1 MYLIFDTETTGLP
14 RNWAAPISDTDNWPR
29 CIQIAWQLH
38 DAMGNLIEHQ
48 DYLVQ
53 PEGFNIPYDAE
64 RIHGI
69 STELAQAQGVPLSEV
84 LEKFNTALSKAKFIV
99 GQNVGFDVNI
109 MGCEFYRLGV
119 NSPMPTLPVLDTCT
133 EVTAELLKLPGGRG
147 GRFKLPTL
155 TELHSYLFN
164 VPFAEAHNATA
175 DVEATTRCFFELI
188 RREIFTKEELDVP
201 ADYFREFGEN
211 NPKEI
216 QLIGLQHI
224 NLKQASEEIRKQ
236 LQTQQ
241 VATPTYQEDQVHH
254 DISDVEFVHLHNHTQ
269 FSVLQST
276 ISVKDLVT
284 AAVQNKMPA
293 VAMTDHANLM
303 GAFHFVRDI
312 ISHNKSALAKNKQAE
327 ENGEN
332 PTETIVKPIVGCEFY
347 VCDDLKDKS
356 RKDNG
361 YQIVFL
367 AKTKK
372 GYHNL
377 AKLSSIAYTEGFYYV
392 PRIDKKVIQEYKE
405 DIIVLSGNLYGEI
418 PSKVLNIGENQ
429 AEEALIWWKAQFGE
443 DFYIELMRHNQED
456 ENRVNTSLIALAKK
470 HDVKTVAT
478 NNVFY
483 INKEDAN
490 AHDILLCVRDGEKQS
505 TPIGRGRGYR
515 YGFNNQ
521 EYYFKSSDEMKKLF
535 HDLPEAIVT
544 TEEIVNK
551 IEIYDL
557 SREVLLPKFDIPQE
571 FVVPEDALDGGK
583 RGENK
588 YLAYLTF
595 EGAKKRYGE
604 ITPEIQ
610 ERLDFELKTIENT
623 GYPGYFLIVQD
634 FIAAAR
640 QMDVSVGPG
649 RGSAAGSVVAYCLGI
664 TNIDPLL
671 YDLLF
676 ERFLNPD
683 RVSMPDIDI
692 DFDDEG
698 RSRVMDYVIN
708 KYGSKQVA
716 QIITYGTMAAKS
728 SVRDTARVLDLPLFE
743 ADKIAKLIPTTLNLA
758 KIFTLD
764 NDKLKAALRAEE
776 YDKVKELIE
785 LANGNDLGSE
795 TIQQAKILEGNLR
808 NTGIHA
814 CGVIIT
820 PDDITNFVPVAT
832 AKDSDLYVTQF
843 DNSVVESAGL
853 LKMDFLGLKTLT
865 LIKDTVK
872 LVKYRTGIELDP
884 DAFPIDDVKTYEL
897 FQRGETVGIFQYESP
912 GMQKYLKDLKP
923 TVFGDLIAMNALYRP
938 GPLEYIPSFVR
949 RKNGEEEIVYDLEAC
964 EEYLK
969 DTYGITVYQE
979 QVMLLSQKL
988 ANFSKGDADVLRKAM
1003 GKKQKDVLDKM
1014 KSKFIDQA
1022 VANGHDA
1029 DKLEKIWKDWE
1040 AFAQYAF
1047 NKSHS
1052 TCYAWIA
1059 YQTAYLKA
1067 HYPAEY
1073 MAAVL
1078 SNNMNDIKQVSFF
1091 MEECKRMGLQVLGPD
1106 VNESYYKFT
1115 VNENYAV
1122 RFGMGAIKGVGMGA
1136 VQTIVDNRKEGNYKS
1151 IFDLAKRIDLRA
1163 ANKKAFE
1170 NLALAGGFDCF
1181 NDTHRAQ
1188 YFHTDGDN
1196 ITFYEKAM
1204 RYGAKF
1210 QENENSSQVSL
1221 FGDASDVQIAEPTV
1235 PPCEEWS
1242 TMEKLAKEKE
1252 VVGIY
1257 ISGHPLDDFKFE
1269 MKYFCNSKLE
1279 NLKNLNN
1286 FVGKTL
1292 TFAGIVTNVQYKTAK
1307 NGKDWAMF
1315 TLEGYDESHEFRI
1328 FDEEYLKFRHFLVNN
1343 QFVYFKVTVK
1353 DGWVN
1358 RETGKKSDPRIQF
1371 TDVKQLQD
1379 VLPQFAKKL
1388 SIQMDIHEL
1397 QMEFIQQLNQLFT
1410 ANKGDHTV
1418 TFEVMEFE
1426 KVLKPVEPLPKV
1438 VVDEELIAETDNP
1451 DEMVVDLPVVEEQVQ
1466 IATRVSLPSRKLK
1479 IRISNELLT
1488 ELEKM
1493 NVKFSL
1499 N

>member
-14 RNWAAPISDTDNWPR
+14 KRWGAPISDTDNWPR

-48 DYLVQ
+48 DYLVK

-69 STELAQAQGVPLSEV
+69 STELAEAQGISLAEV
-84 LEKFNTALSKAKFIV
+84 LEKFNIALAKAKFIV

-119 NSPMPTLPVLDTCT
+119 NSPMASMPVLDTCT
-133 EVTAELLKLPGGRG
+133 EVTASLLKLPGGRG
-147 GRFKLPTL
+147 GKFKLPTL

-175 DVEATTRCFFELI
+175 DVEATTRCFLELI

-201 ADYFREFGEN
+201 VDYFREFGQN

-216 QLIGLQHI
+216 PLIGLKHI
-224 NLKQASEEIRKQ
+224 NLKQASDEIRKQ
-236 LQTQQ
+236 FQKKEE
-241 VATPTYQEDQVHH
+241 VVVPSQEDKQIHH
-254 DISDVEFVHLHNHTQ
+254 EVAEIDFVHLHNHTQ

-276 ISVKDLVT
+276 ISVADLVK

-312 ISHNKSALAKNKQAE
+312 LYHNKSAQAKNKLAE
-327 ENGEN
+327 ENGET

-347 VCDDLKDKS
+347 VCEDLKDKS

-392 PRIDKKVIQEYKE
+392 PRIDRKAIQQYKE

-429 AEEALIWWKAQFGE
+429 AEEALVWWKQEFGD

-456 ENRVNTSLIALAKK
+456 ENRVNASLLTLAKK
-470 HDVKTVAT
+470 HQVKTVAT

-521 EYYFKSSDEMKKLF
+521 EYYFKSGDEMKKLF
-535 HDLPEAIVT
+535 HDLPEAITT

-557 SREVLLPKFDIPQE
+557 SREVLLPKFDIPEE
-571 FVVPEDALDGGK
+571 FMVAEDEADSGK

-588 YLAYLTF
+588 YLAHLTF
-595 EGAKKRYGE
+595 EGAKRRYGE

-610 ERLDFELKTIENT
+610 ERIDFELKTIENT

-640 QMDVSVGPG
+640 KMDVSVGPG

-764 NDKLKAALRAEE
+764 NDKLKAALRSEE

-785 LANGNDLGSE
+785 LANANDLGGE

-820 PDDITNFVPVAT
+820 PSDITNFVPVAT
-832 AKDSDLYVTQF
+832 AKDSDL
-843 DNSVVESAGL
+843 
-853 LKMDFLGLKTLT
+853 LG
-865 LIKDTVK
+865 
-872 LVKYRTGIELDP
+872 R
-884 DAFPIDDVKTYEL
+884 
-897 FQRGETVGIFQYESP
+897 
-912 GMQKYLKDLKP
+912 
-923 TVFGDLIAMNALYRP
+923 
-938 GPLEYIPSFVR
+938 
-949 RKNGEEEIVYDLEAC
+949 
-964 EEYLK
+964 
-969 DTYGITVYQE
+969 
-979 QVMLLSQKL
+979 
-988 ANFSKGDADVLRKAM
+988 
-1003 GKKQKDVLDKM
+1003 
-1014 KSKFIDQA
+1014 
-1022 VANGHDA
+1022 
-1029 DKLEKIWKDWE
+1029 
-1040 AFAQYAF
+1040 
-1047 NKSHS
+1047 
-1052 TCYAWIA
+1052 
-1059 YQTAYLKA
+1059 
-1067 HYPAEY
+1067 
-1073 MAAVL
+1073 
-1078 SNNMNDIKQVSFF
+1078 
-1091 MEECKRMGLQVLGPD
+1091 
-1106 VNESYYKFT
+1106 
-1115 VNENYAV
+1115 
-1122 RFGMGAIKGVGMGA
+1122 
-1136 VQTIVDNRKEGNYKS
+1136 
-1151 IFDLAKRIDLRA
+1151 
-1163 ANKKAFE
+1163 
-1170 NLALAGGFDCF
+1170 
-1181 NDTHRAQ
+1181 
-1188 YFHTDGDN
+1188 
-1196 ITFYEKAM
+1196 
-1204 RYGAKF
+1204 
-1210 QENENSSQVSL
+1210 
-1221 FGDASDVQIAEPTV
+1221 
-1235 PPCEEWS
+1235 
-1242 TMEKLAKEKE
+1242 
-1252 VVGIY
+1252 
-1257 ISGHPLDDFKFE
+1257 
-1269 MKYFCNSKLE
+1269 
-1279 NLKNLNN
+1279 
-1286 FVGKTL
+1286 
-1292 TFAGIVTNVQYKTAK
+1292 
-1307 NGKDWAMF
+1307 
-1315 TLEGYDESHEFRI
+1315 
-1328 FDEEYLKFRHFLVNN
+1328 
-1343 QFVYFKVTVK
+1343 
-1353 DGWVN
+1353 
-1358 RETGKKSDPRIQF
+1358 
-1371 TDVKQLQD
+1371 
-1379 VLPQFAKKL
+1379 
-1388 SIQMDIHEL
+1388 
-1397 QMEFIQQLNQLFT
+1397 
-1410 ANKGDHTV
+1410 
-1418 TFEVMEFE
+1418 
-1426 KVLKPVEPLPKV
+1426 
-1438 VVDEELIAETDNP
+1438 
-1451 DEMVVDLPVVEEQVQ
+1451 
-1466 IATRVSLPSRKLK
+1466 
-1479 IRISNELLT
+1479 
-1488 ELEKM
+1488 
-1493 NVKFSL
+1493 
-1499 N
+1499 